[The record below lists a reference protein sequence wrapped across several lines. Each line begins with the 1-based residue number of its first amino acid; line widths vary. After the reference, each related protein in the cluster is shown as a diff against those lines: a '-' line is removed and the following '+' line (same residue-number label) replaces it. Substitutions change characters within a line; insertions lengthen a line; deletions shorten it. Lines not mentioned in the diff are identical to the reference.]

1 MFCEISE
8 SEPTAKLE
16 LNEQNFLDT
25 LQRGQSLKDRTK
37 GIICI
42 ILAGFSFAC
51 MTLFLKAAGDI
62 PTFEKAFFRNF
73 VAMII
78 AFFLML
84 KERVPFSA
92 GGKGNMKFVLA
103 RSIFGGLGM
112 FANFYAVDHMV
123 IADANM
129 LNKLSPFFALIF
141 SIFLLKEMV
150 KPFQVIAILIALTGS
165 VFIVKPFFFSDI
177 IGNGSAAGSTVDPI
191 AALLGLLGGLGAG
204 IAYANLRAATKR
216 GTKKTFI
223 VFFFSLFTT
232 VLCIP
237 LMLPDWVPLSPRSLL
252 LLILTGVAAA
262 GGQFGI
268 TAAYSFAPARE
279 ISVYDYSQI
288 VFAALLGMIF
298 LNELPDLYSIIGYFI
313 ILFAGIFM
321 FLRNRKEP
329 ETQ

>member
-1 MFCEISE
+1 M
-8 SEPTAKLE
+8 
-16 LNEQNFLDT
+16 
-25 LQRGQSLKDRTK
+25 KDRTK

-42 ILAGFSFAC
+42 LLAGFSFAC

-62 PTFEKAFFRNF
+62 PTFEKAFFRNL

-78 AFFLML
+78 ALFLML

-92 GGKGNMKFVLA
+92 GEKGNMKFVLA

-150 KPFQVIAILIALTGS
+150 KPYQILAIIIAFVGS
-165 VFIVKPFFFSDI
+165 IFIIKPFFFADLF
-177 IGNGSAAGSTVDPI
+177 GVGRGSENAVDAIP
-191 AALLGLLGGLGAG
+191 ALLGFLGGLGAG
-204 IAYANLRAATKR
+204 IAYANLRVATKR

-232 VLCIP
+232 ILCIP
-237 LMLPDWVPLSPRSLL
+237 LMLPGWVPLEPKSLI

-262 GGQFGI
+262 GR
-268 TAAYSFAPARE
+268 TVRHHCR
-279 ISVYDYSQI
+279 
-288 VFAALLGMIF
+288 LLLCTRKG
-298 LNELPDLYSIIGYFI
+298 DLC
-313 ILFAGIFM
+313 L
-321 FLRNRKEP
+321 
-329 ETQ
+329 

>member
-1 MFCEISE
+1 M
-8 SEPTAKLE
+8 
-16 LNEQNFLDT
+16 
-25 LQRGQSLKDRTK
+25 KDRTK

-42 ILAGFSFAC
+42 LLAGFSFAC

-62 PTFEKAFFRNF
+62 PTFEKAFFRNL

-78 AFFLML
+78 ALFLML

-92 GGKGNMKFVLA
+92 GEKGNMKFVLA

-150 KPFQVIAILIALTGS
+150 KPFQILAIIIAFVGS
-165 VFIVKPFFFSDI
+165 IFIIKPFFFADLF
-177 IGNGSAAGSTVDPI
+177 GVGRGSENAVDAIP
-191 AALLGLLGGLGAG
+191 ALLGFLGGLGAG
-204 IAYANLRAATKR
+204 IAYANLRVATKR

-232 VLCIP
+232 ILCIP
-237 LMLPDWVPLSPRSLL
+237 LMLPGWVPLEPKSLI
-252 LLILTGVAAA
+252 LLILTGIAAA

-313 ILFAGIFM
+313 ILFAGVFM
-321 FLRNRKEP
+321 FIKNRKEP
-329 ETQ
+329 EP